1 VSVITAPRRL
11 IRIAELSK
19 AREGN
24 PVLDRLGLEI
34 SAGKSCGIIAEDRDA
49 LATLIDIVSG
59 AEAED
64 SGFMAFDVHAGAG
77 AHAGMKE
84 RLARVGVARERPR
97 LVEKM
102 SVLDNIYLGSIR
114 KYRRF
119 GLIDES
125 LMRRKAEAY
134 LRLLD
139 ARVLL
144 DEPLHSLD
152 RAARVLVDIA
162 RVLAK
167 DCDLMVFDSVTR
179 AMSAWQYE
187 AFATA
192 LRSLKAKGPA
202 ILIMPVNAEDVRTLI
217 DSLYVLVDGQLKEI
231 EHPSSLGDDEL
242 NALFL
247 HGDKRGLN
255 HISDPIYKA
264 RVLIDDLV
272 GQGDIDFKDLA
283 SSVFMSYDNFR
294 RKFKLQVGLS
304 PNQYF
309 IKLKVDR
316 AKELLQY
323 TDLEIKE
330 IAERIGL
337 SDPYYFSRL
346 FKGWEGRSPLSY
358 RGKKGA

>member
-1 VSVITAPRRL
+1 VPEIAAPRRL

-19 AREGN
+19 AREGK

-34 SAGKSCGIIAEDRDA
+34 TAGKSCGIIAEDRDA
-49 LATLIDIVSG
+49 LATLIDIISG
-59 AEAED
+59 SAAED
-64 SGFMAFDVHAGAG
+64 SGFMAFDVQAGVG
-77 AHAGMKE
+77 AHAGRKE
-84 RLARVGVARERPR
+84 RLARVGVARERPH

-102 SVLDNIYLGSIR
+102 TVLDNVYLGSVR
-114 KYRRF
+114 KCQRF

-125 LMRRKAEAY
+125 LMRRKAEGY
-134 LRLLD
+134 LRRLD
-139 ARVLL
+139 ARLFL
-144 DEPLHSLD
+144 DAPLHSLD

-162 RVLAK
+162 RVMAK

-192 LRSLKAKGPA
+192 LRGLRAKGPA
-202 ILIMPVNAEDVRTLI
+202 MMIVPVNAEDVRTLI
-217 DSLYVLVDGQLKEI
+217 DSLYILVDGQLKEI
-231 EHPSSLGDDEL
+231 ERPSALRDDEL

-247 HGDKRGLN
+247 HGDRRGLK

-272 GQGDIDFKDLA
+272 GQGDVDFKGLA
-283 SSVFMSYDNFR
+283 SSVYMSYDNFR

-316 AKELLQY
+316 AKELLQF

-346 FKGWEGRSPLSY
+346 FKAWEGRSPLSF